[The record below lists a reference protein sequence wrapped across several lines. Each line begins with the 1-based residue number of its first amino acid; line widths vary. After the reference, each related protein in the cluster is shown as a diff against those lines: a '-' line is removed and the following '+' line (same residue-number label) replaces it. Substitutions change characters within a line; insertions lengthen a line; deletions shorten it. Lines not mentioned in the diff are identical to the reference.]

1 MKLDEALAAKTA
13 LRERIKLALKEF
25 SADTGLPVESVNVN
39 WSYTLNGEFTYYVD
53 AEVRL

>member
-1 MKLDEALAAKTA
+1 MKLDEAQAAKAA

-39 WSYTLNGEFTYYVD
+39 WSHTFNSGFTYYVD